1 MGQGAAVTALSP
13 SRRSV
18 LVAGVLSP
26 LLSGCKPAHVI
37 TGGFTGTSPE
47 RGHLLRQ
54 AHTAAQPSITRTV
67 HTLIA
72 GGGVAGL
79 SAARALRLQGM
90 DDFALLELEDSAGGN
105 ARAGSMAGMAHP
117 IGAHYLPVPG
127 DAAPETQDFLEELGV
142 RQRVAGRWQ
151 YDERVLCH
159 SPQERLYFNGAWQ
172 DGLLPTA
179 GVAASTLAQYAK
191 FAQLIE
197 QWRST
202 GGFQIP
208 RINTAEVQVF
218 SAQLTMTFIA
228 YLDAQ
233 GLNDAHLRW
242 YLDYCCRD
250 DYGAGI
256 DTVSAWA
263 GIHYFAARHGFSAP
277 GQQTGPQ
284 TLQSPSSQQ
293 PDKERDGVLTWPQGN
308 AYLTQALAKPLGE
321 RLHTQRLI
329 VKITEGRAG
338 VTVDALNLQTQA
350 FERWQAQRCI
360 VALPVFIAA
369 RVVDNAP
376 DFVRHAAQHI
386 SYSSWLVAN
395 VQINAALQDTGG
407 DKGGAAPS
415 WDNVIYNPTRSHDAG
430 GLGYVDAMH
439 QSTRTAPGPSVLT
452 YYRALGTSIEA
463 RSALLTKPWTQHKD
477 ETLADLAV
485 AHPDVYQRAVQV
497 SITRYGHAMAVPTP
511 SFINEI
517 ALQSKHLLL
526 KQLSKKE
533 RYGISELATVTPAT
547 ARLRFAHS
555 DWAGYSV
562 FEEAFRAGMLATLH
576 G

>member
-1 MGQGAAVTALSP
+1 VTSNVALGYSRREAIALAALSP
-13 SRRSV
+13 WA
-18 LVAGVLSP
+18 LA
-26 LLSGCKPAHVI
+26 GCKPLHEI

-47 RGHLLRQ
+47 RGHMLRQ
-54 AHTAAQPSITRTV
+54 AHTGVQPSLTRTV

-151 YDERVLCH
+151 YDERALCH

-179 GVAASTLAQYAK
+179 GVDAATTAQYAQ

-197 QWRST
+197 RWRKT
-202 GGFQIP
+202 GAFQIP
-208 RINTAEVQVF
+208 RINTATVQVF
-218 SAQLTMTFIA
+218 SAQLAMPFIA

-256 DTVSAWA
+256 ETVSAWA

-277 GQQTGPQ
+277 GQA
-284 TLQSPSSQQ
+284 SQQ
-293 PDKERDGVLTWPQGN
+293 TEQDKQRDGVLTWPQGN

-321 RLHTQRLI
+321 RLHTQRLV

-350 FERWQAQRCI
+350 LERWQAQRCI

-376 DFVRHAAQHI
+376 DFLRHAAQHT

-395 VQINAALQDTGG
+395 VQIDAALQDT
-407 DKGGAAPS
+407 GGAAPS

-452 YYRALGTSIEA
+452 YYRALGVSMEA
-463 RSALLTKPWTQHKD
+463 RSALLAKPWSAHRD

-485 AHPDVYQRAVQV
+485 AHPDIAQRAVQLNV
-497 SITRYGHAMAVPTP
+497 TRYGHAMAVPTP
-511 SFINEI
+511 EFINQI
-517 ALQSKHLLL
+517 ALKSKYLLL

-533 RYGISELATVTPAT
+533 RFAIPDVAAVTPST

-555 DWAGYSV
+555 DWSGYSV

>member
-1 MGQGAAVTALSP
+1 VNGNAPLGY
-13 SRRSV
+13 SRREAIA
-18 LVAGVLSP
+18 LAGLFTWG
-26 LLSGCKPAHVI
+26 LAGCKSTHEIA
-37 TGGFTGTSPE
+37 GGFTGTSPE
-47 RGHLLRQ
+47 HGHLLRQ
-54 AHTAAQPSITRTV
+54 ARADTQPSVTRTV

-90 DDFALLELEDSAGGN
+90 QDFAVLELESHAGGN

-117 IGAHYLPVPG
+117 LGAHYLPVPS

-151 YDERVLCH
+151 YDERTLCH
-159 SPQERLYFNGAWQ
+159 SPQERLYFNGTWQ

-179 GVAASTLAQYAK
+179 GVGAATTAQYAQ

-197 QWRST
+197 GWRKT
-202 GGFQIP
+202 GIFQIP
-208 RINTAEVQVF
+208 RVNTAAVQGF
-218 SAQLTMTFIA
+218 IAQLAMPFIA

-233 GLNDAHLRW
+233 GLTDVHLRW

-277 GQQTGPQ
+277 GQASRLTEQ
-284 TLQSPSSQQ
+284 
-293 PDKERDGVLTWPQGN
+293 DKQRDGVLTWPQGN

-329 VKITEGRAG
+329 VKITESRAG

-350 FERWQAQRCI
+350 LERWQAQRCI

-369 RVVDNAP
+369 RVIDNAP
-376 DFVRHAAQHI
+376 DFVRHAAQHT

-415 WDNVIYNPTRSHDAG
+415 WDNVIYQNFSDNASPT

-452 YYRALGTSIEA
+452 YYRALGTSVQA
-463 RSALLTKPWTQHKD
+463 RRDLLDKPWAQHKD
-477 ETLADLAV
+477 ETLADLAI
-485 AHPDVYQRAVQV
+485 AHPDVYQRAMQV
-497 SITRYGHAMAVPTP
+497 NITRYGHAMAVPTP

-517 ALQSKHLLL
+517 ALKSKYLLL

-533 RYGISELATVTPAT
+533 RFGIPELAAVTPAT